1 MEEKGQ
7 NPWTSKAVWLSSS
20 RGFTEVLFVSVYLFD
35 LIDNL
40 RLDSNPVSYTHL
52 TLPTKRIV

>member
-7 NPWTSKAVWLSSS
+7 NPWTSKAVSLSSS

-40 RLDSNPVSYTHL
+40 RLDSNL
-52 TLPTKRIV
+52 RICSHYVG

>member
-40 RLDSNPVSYTHL
+40 RLDSKL
-52 TLPTKRIV
+52 RICSHHVG

>member
-7 NPWTSKAVWLSSS
+7 NPWTSKAVSLSSS
-20 RGFTEVLFVSVYLFD
+20 RGFTEVQPVVSVYLFD

-40 RLDSNPVSYTHL
+40 RLDSKL
-52 TLPTKRIV
+52 RICLHHVG